1 VFALYGPNDASCT
14 TAPVFTSRATPPGV
28 FTLGSVS
35 ANGTYVSGPFRP
47 ARPGTYRWAAALI
60 GDPANDPATAACNS
74 TNERVAVSALR
85 LTRLR
90 ISPSGFTAAPSG
102 PSIATASSSTVSYR
116 LSDAALVTFSI
127 EKAVLGRAAGGQ
139 CLRQTQPVGGAKPCT
154 RFVLL
159 RGSFARASQTG
170 VNTLR
175 FRGRL
180 RGRSLAPGRY
190 RLIARAADATAN
202 AAPAKQAAFRI
213 L

>member
-1 VFALYGPNDASCT
+1 
-14 TAPVFTSRATPPGV
+14 
-28 FTLGSVS
+28 
-35 ANGTYVSGPFRP
+35 
-47 ARPGTYRWAAALI
+47 
-60 GDPANDPATAACNS
+60 
-74 TNERVAVSALR
+74 
-85 LTRLR
+85 
-90 ISPSGFTAAPSG
+90 
-102 PSIATASSSTVSYR
+102 
-116 LSDAALVTFSI
+116 
-127 EKAVLGRAAGGQ
+127 
-139 CLRQTQPVGGAKPCT
+139 
-154 RFVLL
+154 VLL